1 MAIKMNQKI
10 FNGQYDYD
18 QRMNVEDIN
27 KNFNSANCQSR
38 IINECKNIDDYFMLN
53 SQTDDRYSKSLDDSN
68 ENMSKEFAA
77 FQNKLINQT

>member
-1 MAIKMNQKI
+1 MAIKMSQKI

-38 IINECKNIDDYFMLN
+38 IINECKNIDDQFMLN

-77 FQNKLINQT
+77 FQNK

>member
-38 IINECKNIDDYFMLN
+38 IINECKNIDDQFMLN

-77 FQNKLINQT
+77 FQNKFINQT